1 MTIGQNPYEAPK
13 ADLGGGAPLLEP
25 ELLPAAGMGARF
37 LNFIIDGIIVRVVM
51 TVFVLGVVGA
61 AGAAGDADSAAA
73 LGAVLALGVMFAYY
87 IVLEGAFGWTVA
99 KLVTGT
105 RVLRYDG
112 GKARWPQVIGRTFAR
127 FIPFE
132 PFSILFSSSTQ
143 GWHDSLSGT
152 RVVKVRR

>member
-13 ADLGGGAPLLEP
+13 ADLGGGEPLLEP

-37 LNFIIDGIIVRVVM
+37 LNFIIDGIIVRIVM
-51 TVFVLGVVGA
+51 TVFVVGVVS

-73 LGAVLALGVMFAYY
+73 IGAVLALAVMFAYY
-87 IVLEGAFGWTVA
+87 IVLEGAFGWTIA
-99 KLVTGT
+99 KLITGT

-152 RVVKVRR
+152 RVVKTRR

>member
-13 ADLGGGAPLLEP
+13 ADLGGGEPLLEP
-25 ELLPAAGMGARF
+25 ELLPSAGMGARF

-51 TVFVLGVVGA
+51 TVFVLGVVS
-61 AGAAGDADSAAA
+61 AGAASDPDSAAV
-73 LGAVLALGVMFAYY
+73 LGAVLALAVMFGYY
-87 IVLEGAFGWTVA
+87 IVLEGAFGWTIA
-99 KLVTGT
+99 KLITGT

-152 RVVKVRR
+152 RVVKARR